1 MQRLILTILMLGVLA
16 ACQSQNAREN
26 DPPIVDEGDCTARTL
41 ESGTCVPN

>member
-16 ACQSQNAREN
+16 ACQSAREN
-26 DPPIVDEGDCTARTL
+26 DPPIVDEGDCTTRTL